1 MHRVNTM
8 FACRMRVG
16 DLPESMRV
24 GDLPESMRVG
34 DLPENSSPD
43 SQILRKGQM

>member
-1 MHRVNTM
+1 
-8 FACRMRVG
+8 MRVG